1 MKRTYFH
8 KELKKI
14 ENRERNRL
22 AFFHIC
28 QTKFIFTDRYVDVAI
43 RVRRNQIFGD
53 SFRELHRLRPG
64 EWKARFYIM
73 FEGEEGQDAGKQHK
87 QTFN

>member
-1 MKRTYFH
+1 M
-8 KELKKI
+8 
-14 ENRERNRL
+14 
-22 AFFHIC
+22 
-28 QTKFIFTDRYVDVAI
+28 DVAI

-73 FEGEEGQDAGKQHK
+73 FEGEEGQDAGKQDK
-87 QTFN
+87 NLFN